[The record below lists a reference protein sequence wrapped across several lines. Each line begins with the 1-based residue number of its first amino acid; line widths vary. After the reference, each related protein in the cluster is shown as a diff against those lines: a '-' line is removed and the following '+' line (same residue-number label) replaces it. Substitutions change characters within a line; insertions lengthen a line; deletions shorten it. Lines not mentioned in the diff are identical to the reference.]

1 MRSELLEYL
10 LCPSC
15 DSTLES
21 HPEERDGDEV
31 MSGRLTCTGC
41 AISYPIAGGVPRM
54 NVAMDGLE
62 RTQQTFSFEWHAH
75 HNGTLEESETLWGL
89 TLEDDWDYFR
99 EATELRDQ
107 DLEGK
112 VILDA
117 GCGSG
122 RLTRQMAEHGADL
135 VIGVDMIDA
144 VDGAFERSRHLPNV
158 HIVQGNIFELPLR
171 ERAFDLVWSNGV
183 IHHTPSAKRAHEALT
198 RMVKPQGLMYVW
210 VYAKRFN
217 PFRFTK
223 DVLDF
228 LRVTRLPEPILMKVA
243 KAFAHV
249 SIRVLGAWRRV
260 RSLKPFR
267 PRSRWGERSIRER
280 TVDELYLTWFDAL
293 SPEFDSRH
301 TEAEVIGW
309 YQRLGFTQIGTI
321 EEPKVGVR
329 AVAPGVEL

>member
-1 MRSELLEYL
+1 VRNELLDYL
-10 LCPSC
+10 LCPKC
-15 DSTLES
+15 ASTLES
-21 HPEERDGDEV
+21 HPEHRDGDEV
-31 MSGRLTCTGC
+31 LSGRLECSGCGTG
-41 AISYPIAGGVPRM
+41 YPIVAGVPRM

-62 RTQQTFSFEWHAH
+62 RTQQTFSYEWNAH
-75 HNGTLEESETLWGL
+75 HKGTLEETETLWGL
-89 TLEDDWDYFR
+89 TLEDDWAYFR
-99 EATELRDQ
+99 EATELGDGE
-107 DLEGK
+107 LEGK
-112 VILDA
+112 VVLDA

-122 RLTRQMAEHGADL
+122 RLTRQMAENGARV

-144 VDGAFERSRHLPNV
+144 VDGAFERSRDLPNV

-171 ERAFDLVWSNGV
+171 PQAFDLVWSNGV
-183 IHHTPSAKRAHEALT
+183 IHHTPDAKGAHEALT

-228 LRVTRLPEPILMKVA
+228 LRITRLPEPILMKLA

-249 SIRVLGAWRRV
+249 SIRILDVWRAV

-267 PRSRWGERSIRER
+267 PRTRWGVRSIRHR

-329 AVAPGVEL
+329 AVAPAEA

>member
-1 MRSELLEYL
+1 VRTELLDYL

-15 DSTLES
+15 ASSLEAHAEAS
-21 HPEERDGDEV
+21 DGDEIV
-31 MSGRLTCTGC
+31 TGHLTCTGC
-41 AISYPIAGGVPRM
+41 ETSYAIDAGVPRM

-62 RTQQTFSFEWHAH
+62 RTKQTFSYEWHAH
-75 HNGTLEESETLWGL
+75 KDGTLEESETLWGL
-89 TLEDDWDYFR
+89 TLEDDWDYFS
-99 EATELRDQ
+99 EATNLTDG
-107 DLEGK
+107 DLDGK
-112 VILDA
+112 VVLDA

-122 RLTRQMAEHGADL
+122 RLTRQMAEHGAGV

-144 VDGAFERSRHLPNV
+144 VDGAFERSRDLPNV

-171 ERAFDLVWSNGV
+171 KRSFDLVWSNGV
-183 IHHTPSAKRAHEALT
+183 IHHTPDAKRAHEALT
-198 RMVKPQGLMYVW
+198 EMVKPHGLMYVW

-228 LRVTRLPEPILMKVA
+228 LRVTRLPEPVLMKVA
-243 KAFAHV
+243 KAFAHI
-249 SIRVLGAWRRV
+249 SIAILGLWRRV

-267 PRSRWGERSIRER
+267 PRTRWGERSIRER

-301 TEAEVIGW
+301 TETEVIGW

-329 AVAPGVEL
+329 AVAPGLEA

>member
-1 MRSELLEYL
+1 VRNELLEYL

-15 DSTLES
+15 ASALES
-21 HPEERDGDEV
+21 HPERRDGDEII
-31 MSGRLTCTGC
+31 SGRLACTGC
-41 AISYPIAGGVPRM
+41 DASFPIAGGVPRM

-62 RTQQTFSFEWHAH
+62 RTQQTFSYEWNAH
-75 HNGTLEESETLWGL
+75 QNGALEESETLWGL
-89 TLEDDWDYFR
+89 TLEDDWNYFK
-99 EATELRDQ
+99 EATSLRDD
-107 DLEGK
+107 DLDGK
-112 VILDA
+112 VVLDA

-122 RLTRQMAEHGADL
+122 RLTRQMAEHGAAV
-135 VIGVDMIDA
+135 VIGVDMVEA
-144 VDGAFERSRHLPNV
+144 VDGAFERSRDLPNV

-171 ERAFDLVWSNGV
+171 RQAFDLVWSNGV
-183 IHHTPSAKRAHEALT
+183 IHHTPDAKGAHAALA
-198 RMVKPQGLMYVW
+198 RMVKPRGLMYVW

-228 LRVTRLPEPILMKVA
+228 LRVTRLPEPILMRIA
-243 KAFAHV
+243 KAFAHI
-249 SIRVLGAWRRV
+249 SIRILAVWQRI
-260 RSLKPFR
+260 RSFKPFR
-267 PRSRWGERSIRER
+267 PRTRWGERSIRER

-309 YQRLGFTQIGTI
+309 YKRLGFTQIGTI

-329 AVAPGVEL
+329 AIAPSSEF